1 MMLGDA
7 YLGGASTWG
16 ENPCEKGAGYWAAV
30 DKYQIAISKDPSL
43 RESANNKIAKAKSRY
58 PEKSEC
64 FFVGKN
70 EGDEIKVGSWINE
83 TTKVRF

>member
-1 MMLGDA
+1 MRSIRVG
-7 YLGGASTWG
+7 
-16 ENPCEKGAGYWAAV
+16 CI
-30 DKYQIAISKDPSL
+30 DKYQIAASKDPDL
-43 RESANNKIAKAKSRY
+43 RVPANKNIAEAKSRY

-64 FFVGKN
+64 FFIGKN